1 MVLLSSQSGLSNY
14 NGARLFLNHIPTH
27 SLPNSPACS
36 VKILIDLM
44 KKNLGTLR
52 VRSYSPAGET
62 KMALSVSNDTG
73 NRLDSSESLFDSDL
87 PVTNQLET
95 VEQKRRFELLR
106 LAFFVLKLRK
116 LEQRLNNEQG
126 SLEFVEDASEQRGEQ
141 LFRCNLLRHAIF
153 QQVVTLIQL
162 DSRDQA
168 MQIIEACRK

>member
-1 MVLLSSQSGLSNY
+1 
-14 NGARLFLNHIPTH
+14 
-27 SLPNSPACS
+27 
-36 VKILIDLM
+36 
-44 KKNLGTLR
+44 
-52 VRSYSPAGET
+52 
-62 KMALSVSNDTG
+62 MALSVSNDTG

>member
-1 MVLLSSQSGLSNY
+1 M
-14 NGARLFLNHIPTH
+14 T
-27 SLPNSPACS
+27 
-36 VKILIDLM
+36 
-44 KKNLGTLR
+44 
-52 VRSYSPAGET
+52 
-62 KMALSVSNDTG
+62 LSVSNDTG
-73 NRLDSSESLFDSDL
+73 YRLDSSVSLFAQDF

-95 VEQKRRFELLR
+95 VEQMRRFELLR

-126 SLEFVEDASEQRGEQ
+126 SREYPDYLQDDQNGEQ
-141 LFRCNLLRHAIF
+141 QFRCNLLRHAIF